1 MMKIKMFV
9 TNDFM
14 ELCYLLIEENTKETA
29 IVDPGMMKEAK
40 IDEVCSFIR
49 DNDLKV
55 KYVLLTHA
63 HVDHAASAE
72 ILAKKYGVEVCG
84 NIGDESL
91 AQNLADQAM
100 RFHLPVKLSP
110 LTIGRH
116 LSDCDVLTL
125 GLEQIN
131 VITTPGHSEG
141 GLTYYVPTSGFAC
154 VGDTIFDG
162 SIGRTDLPGGD
173 FETLIDSI
181 KKKIFTLP
189 DETVLFSGHGPSTS
203 VIREKNYN
211 PYVQ

>member
-1 MMKIKMFV
+1 MLKIKMFV

-116 LSDCDVLTL
+116 LSDGDVLTL

-211 PYVQ
+211 PYVH